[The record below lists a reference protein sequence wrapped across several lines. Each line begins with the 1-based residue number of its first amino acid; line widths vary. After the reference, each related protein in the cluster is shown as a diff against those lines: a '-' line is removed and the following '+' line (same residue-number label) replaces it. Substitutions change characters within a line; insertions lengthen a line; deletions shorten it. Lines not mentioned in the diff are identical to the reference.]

1 MRRILFCLLA
11 AGLSVVDAGSLAA
24 AQNVTAATK
33 SKSQVDSTA
42 PKPTRQTQ
50 FSMAAIDQSKKTDY
64 KAAQAKAQKDYKDAM
79 AKCQRRSSSAKRQ
92 CMTDAKATRT
102 QALAQAKTQWGD
114 QK

>member
-11 AGLSVVDAGSLAA
+11 AGLSAGAGPLAA
-24 AQNVTAATK
+24 AQNVTAATQP
-33 SKSQVDSTA
+33 KSQVDSTA
-42 PKPTRQTQ
+42 QKSTRQTQ

-79 AKCQRRSSSAKRQ
+79 AKCQRRSSSGKRQ

-102 QALAQAKTQWGD
+102 QALAQAKTQWEN